1 MGGALDGVKVVEFS
15 RYVTGPYASMLLAD
29 MGAEV
34 IKVETRPGGDPF
46 RGWGGPGGYT
56 PTFSSLN
63 RRKKSIAVNIRDK
76 AGQDVLRRL
85 IESADVFIEN
95 FRPGVMDKMGVGY
108 DVMHEANPGLIYC
121 SISGFGQTGPYRDW
135 PGYDTIGQA
144 MSGLMS
150 LLTDPEDPKPMGYS
164 LSDHLTGFFAC
175 YGVLSALYSREKTG
189 KGQMVETSL
198 LQATTSFIQ
207 EMAATHLASG
217 DIPRRDTRVH
227 NAQVYAFK
235 AGDGK
240 PFVIHLSSPP
250 KFWQGLTVAVGMP
263 ELQEDERF
271 KERPGRQKGY
281 DVLHGI
287 LAEVFAKDDRDV
299 WVQKLRDNDVP
310 CSPMYN
316 LKEVFEDPQVQHLG
330 MPIEVEHPTQGKVRL
345 AGSPVNLSE
354 TPATFDLGAPVLG
367 EHTDELLTG
376 LGYSQAEIDEM
387 RSQEVLEP

>member
-1 MGGALDGVKVVEFS
+1 MGGALEGVKVVEFS

-46 RGWGGPGGYT
+46 RGWGGQGYT

-63 RRKKSIAVNIRDK
+63 RRKKSVAVSIREK
-76 AGQDVLRRL
+76 AGQEILARL
-85 IESADVFIEN
+85 VESADVFIEN
-95 FRPGVMDKMGVGY
+95 FRPGVMDKMGIGY
-108 DVMHEANPGLIYC
+108 EVVKEKNPGLIYC
-121 SISGFGQTGPYRDW
+121 SISGFGQTGPYKDW

-144 MSGLMS
+144 MSGLLS

-175 YGVLSALYSREKTG
+175 YGVLAALYAREKTG
-189 KGQMVETSL
+189 RGQMVETSL

-207 EMAATHLASG
+207 EMAASHLASG
-217 DIPRRDTRVH
+217 EVPRRDTRVH
-227 NAQVYAFK
+227 NAQVYAFM

-250 KFWQGLTVAVGMP
+250 KFWQGLTQAVGMP

-299 WVQKLRDNDVP
+299 WIQKLRDQDVP

-316 LKEVFEDPQVQHLG
+316 LKEVFEDPQVRHLG
-330 MPIEVEHPTQGKVRL
+330 MPIEVEHPTQGKARL

-367 EHTDELLTG
+367 EHTDEVLSG
-376 LGYSQAEIDEM
+376 LGYAKAEIDEM
-387 RSQEVLEP
+387 RRQEVLEP